1 MTLQLFYEFIDQ
13 LEDLIYQQSNQLETE
28 RLDRKTDR
36 TQKEYLRG
44 MSEGLISSLGVI
56 EKLRRQTNLNTKELS
71 DFIEDVERFISK
83 RSSKLPSTS
92 TLQES
97 DTLKKEYLQG
107 FKEGLHRS
115 LQLINHLKLTLHFSK
130 ELIQTH

>member
-56 EKLRRQTNLNTKELS
+56 EKVRRQTNLNTKELS

-97 DTLKKEYLQG
+97 DALKKEYLQG

-115 LQLINHLKLTLHFSK
+115 LQLINYLKSTLHFSK

>member
-56 EKLRRQTNLNTKELS
+56 EKVRRQTNLNTKELS

-107 FKEGLHRS
+107 FKEGLDRS